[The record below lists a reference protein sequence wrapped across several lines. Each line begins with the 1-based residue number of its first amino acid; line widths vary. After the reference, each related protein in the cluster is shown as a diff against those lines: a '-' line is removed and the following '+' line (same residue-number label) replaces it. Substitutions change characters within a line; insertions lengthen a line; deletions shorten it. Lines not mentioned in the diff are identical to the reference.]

1 MCSFA
6 LDPPEAKRTILEFKA
21 HHIRRG
27 RMEVCTRRSPNAIHA
42 MRQIAFEQPAK
53 RANLITRSFIFRWP
67 NPGFWLALR
76 DDATDNLLASW
87 NIAQPITIDAI
98 FVPFPRPSSRAA

>member
-1 MCSFA
+1 MHDSQRYRCNA
-6 LDPPEAKRTILEFKA
+6 ADCLRAARKA
-21 HHIRRG
+21 REPHYQKLYLS
-27 RMEVCTRRSPNAIHA
+27 MAQSW
-42 MRQIAFEQPAK
+42 
-53 RANLITRSFIFRWP
+53 LS
-67 NPGFWLALR
+67 LALR

>member
-1 MCSFA
+1 MSC
-6 LDPPEAKRTILEFKA
+6 TI
-21 HHIRRG
+21 
-27 RMEVCTRRSPNAIHA
+27 PNAIDA
-42 MRQIAFEQPAK
+42 MRQIAFEQPANARTHYQK
-53 RANLITRSFIFRWP
+53 LYLSMAQSWLS
-67 NPGFWLALR
+67 LALR